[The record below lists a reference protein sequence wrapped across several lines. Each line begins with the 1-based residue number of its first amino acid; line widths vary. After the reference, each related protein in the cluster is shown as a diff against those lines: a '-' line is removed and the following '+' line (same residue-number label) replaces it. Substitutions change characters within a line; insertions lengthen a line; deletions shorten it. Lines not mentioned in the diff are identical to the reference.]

1 MQWHGL
7 RIHIVLLALLVGLVV
22 FFGARWLYNKF
33 SFEEPLAAALKKSKA
48 VASFEIEHNQPV
60 KILVNL
66 NPTENLKETY
76 QELYQ
81 QAQSVLGDRKFLL
94 KLADNRNE
102 KLKHVFYYSQ
112 FAVYEAIKLGN
123 YMDMIK
129 FIEEES
135 RKVGATSSVFLD
147 QDNIYIQLHLD
158 NYYLY
163 EIIPRTEVAPLQ
175 KPLQQ

>member
-7 RIHIVLLALLVGLVV
+7 RIHIILLALLVGLGV
-22 FFGARWLYNKF
+22 FFGIRWLYDKF
-33 SFEEPLAAALKKSKA
+33 SFEGPLDAALKANKA
-48 VASFEIEHNQPV
+48 VASFEIERNKPV

-66 NPTENLKETY
+66 TPTENLKETY

-81 QAQSVLGDRKFLL
+81 QVQSVLGSRQFLV

-102 KLKHVFYYSQ
+102 KLKQVFYYSQ
-112 FAVYEAIKLGN
+112 FAVYEAIKIGN

-135 RKVGATSSVFLD
+135 RQVGAMPSVFLD
-147 QDNIYIQLHLD
+147 QENIYIQLQFD

-163 EIIPRTEVAPLQ
+163 EIIPRIEAATLQ
-175 KPLQQ
+175 KPPH